1 MNAAVGQYGPT
12 STISA
17 PIHRPCAGLWRR
29 HGGAFLTT
37 RKWKKLAGYL
47 AARVLTP
54 GDELFQPGTE
64 SVLGAGSL
72 EQARIVYKFVRDELG
87 EDTGYRYL
95 DSGQRIAVT
104 HAASNTKL
112 RVISSSG
119 KTAMGLVNCPL
130 AILDEPGS
138 WEVAGG
144 QLMYDAI
151 QTAMGKPNSPL
162 KAIYIG
168 TIAPSDRGWW
178 PEMVQRGSHGSTYVQ
193 KLQGDAEKWDSWP
206 EIKRCNPLTAIS
218 KEFRKKLLEERDE
231 ARKDSR
237 LKARFLSYRL
247 NVPTRDESETLLT
260 VADWQLM
267 LGRPVPERKGSP
279 IVGIDLGGGRSWS
292 SAVAVWRNG
301 RTEAIALAPGI
312 PSIADQERRDRVAKG
327 LYERLVH
334 QGQLIVAE
342 GLRVPKV
349 ETLVKHLRARWGAP
363 RSIVCDRFKL
373 PALRDAVNFCPI
385 FDRVTRWS
393 EASEDIG
400 SIRGGVKDGPL
411 VVAEDSR
418 SLLLASLSVAKVE
431 NDKQGSVRLI
441 KRGVNNEARDDVC
454 VAWTLAAGARERLPK
469 PKPAP
474 RHFVLE

>member
-1 MNAAVGQYGPT
+1 MDALRPFQTRFLGRALAPGIDTAALSLPRGNGK
-12 STISA
+12 S
-17 PIHRPCAGLWRR
+17 W
-29 HGGAFLTT
+29 
-37 RKWKKLAGYL
+37 LAGYL

-119 KTAMGLVNCPL
+119 KTAMGLVGCPL

-138 WEVAGG
+138 WETAGG
-144 QLMYDAI
+144 QLMFDAI

-178 PEMVQRGSHGSTYVQ
+178 PELVERGSHGSTYVQ
-193 KLQGDAEKWDSWP
+193 KLVGDPEKWDRWS
-206 EIKRCNPLTAIS
+206 EIKRCNPLVAIS
-218 KEFRKKLLEERDE
+218 PEFRKKLKEERDE

-247 NVPTRDESETLLT
+247 NCPTQDESTVLLT
-260 VADWQLM
+260 TEDWKLM
-267 LGRPVPERKGSP
+267 LTRPVPERKGSP
-279 IVGIDLGGGRSWS
+279 IVGIDLGGGRAWS

-301 RTEAIALAPGI
+301 RTEAIGLKQTPY
-312 PSIADQERRDRVAKG
+312 IATKERANPADIQEG
-327 LYERLVH
+327 H
-334 QGQLIVAE
+334 
-342 GLRVPKV
+342 
-349 ETLVKHLRARWGAP
+349 
-363 RSIVCDRFKL
+363 
-373 PALRDAVNFCPI
+373 
-385 FDRVTRWS
+385 
-393 EASEDIG
+393 
-400 SIRGGVKDGPL
+400 
-411 VVAEDSR
+411 
-418 SLLLASLSVAKVE
+418 
-431 NDKQGSVRLI
+431 
-441 KRGVNNEARDDVC
+441 
-454 VAWTLAAGARERLPK
+454 
-469 PKPAP
+469 
-474 RHFVLE
+474 